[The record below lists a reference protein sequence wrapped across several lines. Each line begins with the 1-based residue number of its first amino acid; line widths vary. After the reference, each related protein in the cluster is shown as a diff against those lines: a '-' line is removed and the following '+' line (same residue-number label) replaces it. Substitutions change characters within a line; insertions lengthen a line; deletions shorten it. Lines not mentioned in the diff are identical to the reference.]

1 MSRDVEDRLRA
12 AYSARVAVITEP
24 TLRPAA
30 PVDDTV
36 TPFDRLTDLPRRRH
50 RAMPLLAAAA
60 VAGLAIGTSV
70 VVAATRHSAP
80 SAPAPIPTLTTG
92 RGVVPQPT
100 PTLPAGP
107 APLPSRTTASG
118 TPPVTTSPGAGYA
131 FGYQPLWPFAN
142 LGAAQAWQAVHRR
155 SGQQPWHLFAAQTAL
170 SFTQGY
176 LGFTTMTVVTSTRV
190 ADGGTYVGVG
200 YRDGNGAAHTAAVLF
215 LVRLGPDADSPW
227 EVVGSAD
234 TTFTLELPAYGTTVS
249 TPTAVGGHITGSDEN
264 IRVTVRSLARS
275 GPVGG
280 FCCQPAGGNGSSWR
294 ATVPFTAG
302 PGQVLTIVA
311 TTGGHLA
318 TVERFALQGVHT

>member
-1 MSRDVEDRLRA
+1 MSREMEDRLRA
-12 AYSARVAVITEP
+12 AYSARVGVITEP
-24 TLRPAA
+24 TLRPAD
-30 PVDDTV
+30 PVDDTIS
-36 TPFDRLTDLPRRRH
+36 PFDRVTELPRRRH
-50 RAMPLLAAAA
+50 RVVPLLAAAA
-60 VAGLAIGTSV
+60 VAGLAIATSV
-70 VVAATRHSAP
+70 VVEATRHPGP
-80 SAPAPIPTLTTG
+80 SAPISTLSTG
-92 RGVVPQPT
+92 ESV
-100 PTLPAGP
+100 
-107 APLPSRTTASG
+107 SAS
-118 TPPVTTSPGAGYA
+118 TPPVPVRPAPSPGRTAVSGPPQPVTSSPGAAYA

-155 SGQQPWHLFAAQTAL
+155 SGQQPWHLEAAQTAL

-215 LVRLGPDADSPW
+215 LVRFGPDTDSPW

-234 TTFTLELPAYGTTVS
+234 TTFSLEQPAYGTAVS
-249 TPTAVGGHITGSDEN
+249 TPMTVGGHITGSDEN
-264 IRVTVRSLARS
+264 IRVTVRSLTSS

-280 FCCQPAGGNGSSWR
+280 FCCQPAGGNRTVWQ

-302 PGQVLTIVA
+302 TGQVLTIVA

-318 TVERFALQGVHT
+318 TVERFTLQGVHT